1 MPTTICAGKLWIFFC
16 IFCIAII
23 IFFGG
28 VYVVDKINLQ
38 LMKLQI
44 YETQLEQ
51 CSHGKHTCKIFLLHL
66 YLKLNELCYFRTAN
80 LSKGST
86 SRITRNT
93 NVKSS

>member
-51 CSHGKHTCKIFLLHL
+51 CSHGKHTRKIFLLHL
-66 YLKLNELCYFRTAN
+66 HLKLNINCVILELQICQREVQAELHETQM
-80 LSKGST
+80 
-86 SRITRNT
+86 
-93 NVKSS
+93 